1 MCEIFYSTYY
11 LSTYFV
17 HGTVIGALEY
27 TMMQTVR
34 ETIMKTNNKRKEPG
48 KECRQSR
55 VPLRGSPKCT
65 YWGSMQILLGALH
78 MSIPTLKSLRGKL
91 SEHSH
96 LVHLS
101 RYLLHKVLCQG
112 GQWELK
118 LCRMVLARH
127 SVHVLQGLFHVT
139 QRHCSDKGR
148 PVGKAP
154 TVPAHSYFSSLPS
167 TGIYGMCY
175 IIKQQITH
183 CCVLFLFYFIFLNI
197 TSLARLSLRSSISL
211 RWPVQLPELP

>member
-112 GQWELK
+112 GAVGTETLPHGAGQAQ
-118 LCRMVLARH
+118 CPRAARPFPCH
-127 SVHVLQGLFHVT
+127 A
-139 QRHCSDKGR
+139 
-148 PVGKAP
+148 KA
-154 TVPAHSYFSSLPS
+154 L
-167 TGIYGMCY
+167 
-175 IIKQQITH
+175 
-183 CCVLFLFYFIFLNI
+183 
-197 TSLARLSLRSSISL
+197 LR
-211 RWPVQLPELP
+211 